1 MDFNIKVLAV
11 IPSLIDKVFEGFV
24 EESDVN
30 ETSQQATARYRAVT
44 RKVEYEN
51 LFQGWADIM
60 MTLRKRSDFSDT
72 EIEEL
77 QRKIDRFARLYIRM
91 FGGNQ
96 VFR

>member
-1 MDFNIKVLAV
+1 MLAV

-24 EESDVN
+24 EEPDES
-30 ETSQQATARYRAVT
+30 SQQEATARERAVT
-44 RKVEYEN
+44 RKVEYED

-77 QRKIDRFARLYIRM
+77 QRKIDRFAQLYIRM